1 MGLLSMMLFYIG
13 TMKKWCEE
21 GSIELTLTRVHMV
34 GPPGSGK
41 TCTQCL
47 LLNEPPPK
55 HDPRPAPSSD
65 SHTLPGHTPTAPSD
79 LAPSSPSSSFIT
91 KSTPIACKAVKALR
105 VSIDDD
111 EVWKA
116 VNRDELLE
124 RLASDLKRRKDE
136 LDRKVSQQK
145 KPTLKSS
152 GLSSSS
158 SQKMG
163 ASAVSEKVAQVEIP
177 TKNNDSGGAAHD
189 SASAAEQNDSAEHY
203 ESGGIL
209 EEIADLIPKAKAQLS
224 DKWVHII
231 DSGGQPAYQEL
242 LPLFT
247 RAASLNIVTI
257 DLSKDINEKVDF
269 TYRINGKEFKCD
281 EKMKYSNRKLF
292 KSVISCAGVQ
302 KPLQLKYVVKPPK
315 HSMYFVLGTHYD
327 KLVEKYKD
335 NAENKLAE
343 MNEDLMSLLTS
354 HLKEFVVSK
363 EIGKSIIFPHNTLL
377 PAKSKEREQA
387 SKSLFKAISRR
398 AEVSLTVR
406 VPIRCFTFELYLESK
421 AESKGFLTRDEAV
434 QEGKKLYMSE
444 AEVNEA
450 LVYLHNCTIILYYPE
465 IKPQLI
471 FVDPQKIL
479 DVLSHLLALTYVDE
493 ESAQS
498 LAKGIEERE
507 KIDLKS
513 KGRFQEALLEKFTAV
528 FTDEF
533 QPRYFINLLQH
544 LHIIAN
550 YGLDTYFLP
559 SALPS
564 YDESFNITSAEI
576 KPLHYIWQMENE
588 DDCDSEFSV
597 PVPQGIFSLII
608 VHLLNQEKHKIRLP
622 PSDNQYRNAFSLLV
636 SIVRRKTHP
645 LYIINRHTHIE
656 VHFIDHAA
664 KKHCPKIHDLVTKA
678 IDDSSED
685 ISVEC
690 NHVNAFPCPKK
701 KGCHCIVEEDEE
713 EGIIVNCS
721 SHYPSVD
728 ISQSDDSYWC
738 WFADKMSSSPPSKLL
753 VHVIHHLGNFSV

>member
-1 MGLLSMMLFYIG
+1 MHFMKFLD
-13 TMKKWCEE
+13 TMKKWCKE

-55 HDPRPAPSSD
+55 HDPRPAPSSN
-65 SHTLPGHTPTAPSD
+65 SHTPSD
-79 LAPSSPSSSFIT
+79 HTLTALSDPAPSSSSSNFIT

-105 VSIDDD
+105 ISIDDD

-116 VNRDELLE
+116 VSRDELVE
-124 RLASDLKRRKDE
+124 RLASDLKH
-136 LDRKVSQQK
+136 S
-145 KPTLKSS
+145 KPTSKSS
-152 GLSSSS
+152 RLPLSSSH
-158 SQKMG
+158 K
-163 ASAVSEKVAQVEIP
+163 IP
-177 TKNNDSGGAAHD
+177 TKNENSGESAHD
-189 SASAAEQNDSAEHY
+189 SGNAAEQNDSAEHY
-203 ESGGIL
+203 ESGSIL

-224 DKWVHII
+224 DEWVYIV

-247 RAASLNIVTI
+247 RAASLYVVTI
-257 DLSKDINEKVDF
+257 DLSKDLNEKVEF
-269 TYRINGKEFKCD
+269 MYRINGKEFKCD

-302 KPLQLKYVVKPPK
+302 KPLQLKYVIKPPK

-335 NAENKLAE
+335 NAESKLAE
-343 MNEDLMSLLTS
+343 MNEDLMSLLTP

-465 IKPQLI
+465 IKPQLV

-498 LAKGIEERE
+498 LARGIEERE
-507 KIDLKS
+507 KINLKS
-513 KGRFQEALLEKFTAV
+513 KGRFQEALLDKFTAV

-533 QPRYFINLLQH
+533 QPGYFINLLQH
-544 LHIIAN
+544 LHIIAAN
-550 YGLDTYFLP
+550 YGPDTYFLP

-564 YDESFNITSAEI
+564 YDDSFNITSTGI
-576 KPLHYIWQMENE
+576 KPLHYVWQMENE
-588 DDCDSEFSV
+588 DDYDSEFAV

-608 VHLLNQEKHKIRLP
+608 VHLLNQKKHKIRLP
-622 PSDNQYRNAFSLLV
+622 PSDNQYCNAFSLLV
-636 SIVRRKTHP
+636 SIVGRRTHL

-664 KKHCPKIHDLVTKA
+664 KKYCPEIRDLVTKA
-678 IDDSSED
+678 IKDSSED

-690 NHVNAFPCPKK
+690 NHVNAFPCPEK

-713 EGIIVNCS
+713 EGMIVNCS
-721 SHYPSVD
+721 SHLPSVD
-728 ISQSDDSYWC
+728 ISQSDGTYWC
-738 WFADKMSSSPPSKLL
+738 WFADKMSALPGK
-753 VHVIHHLGNFSV
+753 

>member
-1 MGLLSMMLFYIG
+1 
-13 TMKKWCEE
+13 MKKWCEE

-55 HDPRPAPSSD
+55 HDPRPAPSFD
-65 SHTLPGHTPTAPSD
+65 SNTSSGHTPTTPSD
-79 LAPSSPSSSFIT
+79 PAPSSPSSSSIT

-116 VNRDELLE
+116 VSRDELVE
-124 RLASDLKRRKDE
+124 RLASDLKHRKDE
-136 LDRKVSQQK
+136 LDRKVSQK
-145 KPTLKSS
+145 KAGQNSESRTSVAS
-152 GLSSSS
+152 EES
-158 SQKMG
+158 SQ
-163 ASAVSEKVAQVEIP
+163 VAE
-177 TKNNDSGGAAHD
+177 NYDFEG
-189 SASAAEQNDSAEHY
+189 AEQNDSEDVAQHY

-209 EEIADLIPKAKAQLS
+209 DKIVDLIPEAKAQLS
-224 DKWVHII
+224 DKWVHIV

-257 DLSKDINEKVDF
+257 DLSKDLDEKVEF

-302 KPLQLKYVVKPPK
+302 KPLQLKYIVKRPK

-335 NAENKLAE
+335 NAESKLAE
-343 MNEDLMSLLTS
+343 MNEDLMSLLTP

-465 IKPQLI
+465 IKPQLV

-498 LAKGIEERE
+498 LAKGIEEGE
-507 KIDLKS
+507 KINLKS
-513 KGRFQEALLEKFTAV
+513 KGRFQEALLEKFIAV

-533 QPRYFINLLQH
+533 KPGYFINLLQH

-550 YGLDTYFLP
+550 YGPDMYFLP

-564 YDESFNITSAEI
+564 YDDSFNITSTEI
-576 KPLHYIWQMENE
+576 KPLHYVWQIENE

-597 PVPQGIFSLII
+597 PVPRGIFSLII
-608 VHLLNQEKHKIRLP
+608 VHLLNQKKHKIRLP

-645 LYIINRHTHIE
+645 LYIINCHTHIE

>member
-1 MGLLSMMLFYIG
+1 
-13 TMKKWCEE
+13 MKKWCEE

-47 LLNEPPPK
+47 LLNKPPPK
-55 HDPRPAPSSD
+55 HDPRPVVTDQPPSD
-65 SHTLPGHTPTAPSD
+65 SYTSSGHTTAYVVTGMPSD
-79 LAPSSPSSSFIT
+79 PTPSSSLSESIT

-116 VNRDELLE
+116 VNRDELVE
-124 RLASDLKRRKDE
+124 RLASDLKHTKDE
-136 LDRKVSQQK
+136 LDREVSQQK
-145 KPTLKSS
+145 KPTSKSS
-152 GLSSSS
+152 RPPLST
-158 SQKMG
+158 SQE
-163 ASAVSEKVAQVEIP
+163 VS
-177 TKNNDSGGAAHD
+177 TKNEDSGGAAHD
-189 SASAAEQNDSAEHY
+189 SESAAEQNDSVEHY

-209 EEIADLIPKAKAQLS
+209 EEIANLIPKAKAELS
-224 DKWVHII
+224 DEWVYII

-257 DLSKDINEKVDF
+257 DLSKGLNEKVEF

-292 KSVISCAGVQ
+292 KSVISCTGVQ
-302 KPLQLKYVVKPPK
+302 KPLELKYTIKPPK

-327 KLVEKYKD
+327 KLVSKYKD
-335 NAENKLAE
+335 NAESKLAE
-343 MNEDLMSLLTS
+343 MNEDLMSLLTP
-354 HLKEFVVSK
+354 HLKEFVISK

-406 VPIRCFTFELYLESK
+406 VPIRCFTFELCLESK

-465 IKPQLI
+465 IKPQLV

-498 LAKGIEERE
+498 LARSIEERE
-507 KIDLKS
+507 KINLKS
-513 KGRFQEALLEKFTAV
+513 KGRFQEALLDKFTAV
-528 FTDEF
+528 FVDEF
-533 QPRYFINLLQH
+533 QPGYFINLLQH
-544 LHIIAN
+544 LHIIAAD
-550 YGLDTYFLP
+550 YGPDTYFLP

-564 YDESFNITSAEI
+564 YDDSFNITSTEI
-576 KPLHYIWQMENE
+576 KPLHYVWQMENE
-588 DDCDSEFSV
+588 DDYDSEFSV

-608 VHLLNQEKHKIRLP
+608 VHLLNQKKHKIRLP

-636 SIVRRKTHP
+636 SIVGRRTHP
-645 LYIINRHTHIE
+645 LYIINRHTHVE

-664 KKHCPKIHDLVTKA
+664 KKYYPEIRDLVTKA
-678 IDDSSED
+678 IKDSSED

-690 NHVNAFPCPKK
+690 NHVNAFPCPEK
-701 KGCHCIVEEDEE
+701 KGCHCIVEEDED
-713 EGIIVNCS
+713 EGMIVSCS

-728 ISQSDDSYWC
+728 ISQSDNSYWC
-738 WFADKMSSSPPSKLL
+738 WFADKVSSSPPSKYLPMHMSHSGKFL
-753 VHVIHHLGNFSV
+753 SINIIMFI

>member
-1 MGLLSMMLFYIG
+1 
-13 TMKKWCEE
+13 MKKWCEE

-55 HDPRPAPSSD
+55 HDPAPSSD
-65 SHTLPGHTPTAPSD
+65 SHTSSGHTPTAPSD
-79 LAPSSPSSSFIT
+79 PAPSSPSSSSIT

-116 VNRDELLE
+116 VSRDELVE
-124 RLASDLKRRKDE
+124 RLASDLKHRKDE
-136 LDRKVSQQK
+136 LDRKVSQK
-145 KPTLKSS
+145 KAGQNSESRTSVVS
-152 GLSSSS
+152 EES
-158 SQKMG
+158 SQVAENYDFKG
-163 ASAVSEKVAQVEIP
+163 AERNDSEDVAQ
-177 TKNNDSGGAAHD
+177 
-189 SASAAEQNDSAEHY
+189 HY

-209 EEIADLIPKAKAQLS
+209 DKIVDLIPEAKAQLS
-224 DKWVHII
+224 DKWVHIV

-257 DLSKDINEKVDF
+257 DLSKDLDEKVEF

-302 KPLQLKYVVKPPK
+302 KPLQLKYIVKPPK

-335 NAENKLAE
+335 NAESKLAE
-343 MNEDLMSLLTS
+343 MNEDLMSLLTP

-398 AEVSLTVR
+398 PEVSLTVR

-421 AESKGFLTRDEAV
+421 AENKGFLTRDEAV

-465 IKPQLI
+465 IKPQLV

-498 LAKGIEERE
+498 LAKGIEEGE
-507 KIDLKS
+507 KINLKS

-533 QPRYFINLLQH
+533 KPGYFINLLQH

-550 YGLDTYFLP
+550 YGPDTYFLP

-564 YDESFNITSAEI
+564 YNDSFNITSTEI
-576 KPLHYIWQMENE
+576 KPLHYVWQKKNE
-588 DDCDSEFSV
+588 DNEFSV

-608 VHLLNQEKHKIRLP
+608 VHLLKQQELRQEYKIKL
-622 PSDNQYRNAFSLLV
+622 SSANKQYCDAISLVFVDDGEENL
-636 SIVRRKTHP
+636 
-645 LYIINRHTHIE
+645 LYIVNRHMHIE
-656 VHFIDHAA
+656 VHFYYVE
-664 KKHCPKIHDLVTKA
+664 HCPSVRDLVTKA
-678 IDDSSED
+678 IDDSSKD

-690 NHVNAFPCPKK
+690 NYVNAFPCPDKEK
-701 KGCHCIVEEDEE
+701 DCHCIVNKIEKHCLTANHSPEH
-713 EGIIVNCS
+713 S
-721 SHYPSVD
+721 SRVKF
-728 ISQSDDSYWC
+728 SDKSYWC
-738 WFADKMSSSPPSKLL
+738 WFASP
-753 VHVIHHLGNFSV
+753 GN

>member
-1 MGLLSMMLFYIG
+1 MHFMKFVD

-21 GSIELTLTRVHMV
+21 GSIQLTLIHVHMV

-55 HDPRPAPSSD
+55 HDPRPALSSN
-65 SHTLPGHTPTAPSD
+65 SHTSSGHLPTPPSD
-79 LAPSSPSSSFIT
+79 PAPSSPSSSFIT
-91 KSTPIACKAVKALR
+91 KSTPIACKAIKALR
-105 VSIDDD
+105 VSI
-111 EVWKA
+111 ENKKEKIWKA
-116 VNRDELLE
+116 VSSDDLLE
-124 RLASDLKRRKDE
+124 RLAFNLDLE
-136 LDRKVSQQK
+136 VSQQK
-145 KPTLKSS
+145 KPTSKSS
-152 GLSSSS
+152 TPQLSP
-158 SQKMG
+158 SQK
-163 ASAVSEKVAQVEIP
+163 VNK
-177 TKNNDSGGAAHD
+177 DFGGAAHD
-189 SASAAEQNDSAEHY
+189 SESAAKQNDSGSAAEQNDSAKHY

-209 EEIADLIPKAKAQLS
+209 EKIINLSTKAKAQLS
-224 DKWVHII
+224 DKWVYIV

-257 DLSKDINEKVDF
+257 DLSKDLDEKVEF

-302 KPLQLKYVVKPPK
+302 KPLQLKYIVKPPK

-335 NAENKLAE
+335 NAESKLAE
-343 MNEDLMSLLTS
+343 MNEDLMSLLTP

-398 AEVSLTVR
+398 PEVSLTVR

-421 AESKGFLTRDEAV
+421 AETKGFLTRDEAV

-444 AEVNEA
+444 SEVNEA

-465 IKPQLI
+465 IKPQLV

-493 ESAQS
+493 DSAQS
-498 LAKGIEERE
+498 LAKGIEEGE
-507 KIDLKS
+507 KINLKS

-533 QPRYFINLLQH
+533 KPGYFINLLQH

-550 YGLDTYFLP
+550 YGPDTYFLP

-564 YDESFNITSAEI
+564 YDDSFNITSTKI
-576 KPLHYIWQMENE
+576 KPLHYVWRKKNKNY
-588 DDCDSEFSV
+588 CDSEFSV

-608 VHLLNQEKHKIRLP
+608 VRLLKQQESRQRYKIRL
-622 PSDNQYRNAFSLLV
+622 SSAYKQYRDAISLVFIDDGEEHLLC
-636 SIVRRKTHP
+636 IV
-645 LYIINRHTHIE
+645 NRHTHIE
-656 VHFIDHAA
+656 VHFDYVE
-664 KKHCPKIHDLVTKA
+664 HCPSVRDLVTKA
-678 IDDSSED
+678 IDDSSKD

-690 NHVNAFPCPKK
+690 NYVNAFPCPNKEND
-701 KGCHCIVEEDEE
+701 CHCIINKIEKQCLTANHSPEH
-713 EGIIVNCS
+713 S
-721 SHYPSVD
+721 SRVKF
-728 ISQSDDSYWC
+728 SDKSYWC
-738 WFADKMSSSPPSKLL
+738 WFASP
-753 VHVIHHLGNFSV
+753 GN

>member
-1 MGLLSMMLFYIG
+1 
-13 TMKKWCEE
+13 MKKWCEE

-55 HDPRPAPSSD
+55 HDPAPSSD
-65 SHTLPGHTPTAPSD
+65 SNTSSGHTPTAPSD
-79 LAPSSPSSSFIT
+79 PAPSSPSSSSIT

-116 VNRDELLE
+116 VSRDELVE
-124 RLASDLKRRKDE
+124 RLASDLKHRKDE
-136 LDRKVSQQK
+136 LDRKVSQK
-145 KPTLKSS
+145 KARQNSESRTSVVS
-152 GLSSSS
+152 EES
-158 SQKMG
+158 SQ
-163 ASAVSEKVAQVEIP
+163 VAE
-177 TKNNDSGGAAHD
+177 NYDFEG
-189 SASAAEQNDSAEHY
+189 AEQNDSEDVAQHY

-209 EEIADLIPKAKAQLS
+209 DKIVDLIPEAKAQLS
-224 DKWVHII
+224 DKWVHIV

-257 DLSKDINEKVDF
+257 DLSKDLDEKVEF

-302 KPLQLKYVVKPPK
+302 KPLQLKYIVKPPK

-335 NAENKLAE
+335 NAESKLAE
-343 MNEDLMSLLTS
+343 MNEDLMSLLTP

-398 AEVSLTVR
+398 TEVSLTVR

-421 AESKGFLTRDEAV
+421 AETKGFLTRDEAV

-465 IKPQLI
+465 IKPQLV

-498 LAKGIEERE
+498 LAKGIEEGE
-507 KIDLKS
+507 KINLKS

-533 QPRYFINLLQH
+533 KPGYFINLLQH
-544 LHIIAN
+544 LHIIAS
-550 YGLDTYFLP
+550 YGPDTYFLP

-564 YDESFNITSAEI
+564 YDESFNITSTEI
-576 KPLHYIWQMENE
+576 KPLHYVWQMENE

-597 PVPQGIFSLII
+597 PVPRGIFSLII
-608 VHLLNQEKHKIRLP
+608 VHLLNQKKHKIRLP

-636 SIVRRKTHP
+636 SIVGRRTHP

-664 KKHCPKIHDLVTKA
+664 KKHCPKIRDLVTKA

-713 EGIIVNCS
+713 EEGMIVNCS

-738 WFADKMSSSPPSKLL
+738 WFADKISSSSPSKLL
-753 VHVIHHLGNFSV
+753 VHVIHIIWEISQCKNNNVQLGILIFHVIKMPKI